1 MYVLSALMTMLF
13 LGGGSG
19 PVIPGLGEISYL
31 IWFVLK
37 TLIVMIVVVNLR
49 GVYPRYRLDQG
60 MKIGWNAMLILALV
74 AVAWSL
80 VLGAII

>member
-1 MYVLSALMTMLF
+1 LSMLVF
-13 LGGGSG
+13 GVGSV
-19 PVIPGLGEISYL
+19 PVIPVLCWISYL